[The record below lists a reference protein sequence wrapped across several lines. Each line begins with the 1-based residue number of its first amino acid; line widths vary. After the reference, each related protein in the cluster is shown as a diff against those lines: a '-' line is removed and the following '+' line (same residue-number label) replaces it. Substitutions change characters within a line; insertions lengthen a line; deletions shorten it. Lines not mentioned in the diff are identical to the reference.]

1 MLNTVRR
8 LVELFCNASNIPEKL
23 QYDLK
28 ESQIGDA
35 VKISNIDL
43 PDNVLP
49 TITDRDFVIAT
60 LVPPTVEVEETKEE
74 STETEGEG
82 ETEKTEGDSKDAPP
96 KEGSAEKKEESAEEK
111 SK

>member
-1 MLNTVRR
+1 MD
-8 LVELFCNASNIPEKL
+8 CNANNIPEKL
-23 QYDLK
+23 EFDLISS
-28 ESQIGDA
+28 EIGDA
-35 VKISNIDL
+35 IKISNINL
-43 PDNVLP
+43 PEGVHP
-49 TITDRDFVIAT
+49 TIKDRDFVIAT